1 MSTTT
6 TPSQT
11 AEIRRLL
18 STLSLS
24 PSSVLE
30 LPQPTCA
37 SHSPSAVRT
46 MRAAFKRKLML
57 VHSDRSA
64 DPHAAAAYAILR
76 AAYDAARF
84 DNGDTA
90 EGGSADSHNNGDDG
104 STAAAAAAEPEKRTL
119 KPPASPPPPPPPPPP
134 QPSPLAATAAAPATP
149 SQAAE
154 IRRLVSHPSLPSF
167 TVLELPQQTC
177 KSQSPRAVRAVRAA
191 FHSKS
196 RLIHPDRCADPNAG
210 AAFAV
215 LRNAYNAVCAG
226 DDLYNMPLG
235 GGGGGGGGGFNAPRT
250 AAAAAGA
257 AARGSSVEESF
268 SAFYDRCTREAD
280 RQMAEAAAAEE
291 AAEAEGRRT
300 GTGGST
306 TRRKKTP
313 KPKTTVRPE
322 VPPRAESFE
331 EMYDRCTRAA
341 ENFVSK
347 EQREAR
353 RRRKQEKQARRDER

>member
-37 SHSPSAVRT
+37 SHSPSAVRAV
-46 MRAAFKRKLML
+46 RAAFRRKSLL
-57 VHSDRSA
+57 VHPDRNT
-64 DPHAAAAYAILR
+64 DPHAAAAYAVLR

-84 DNGDTA
+84 ENGDSA
-90 EGGSADSHNNGDDG
+90 VDANVGSNSADG
-104 STAAAAAAEPEKRTL
+104 SGAAAAAEPENRTP
-119 KPPASPPPPPPPPPP
+119 KPPASSPPLPPPVA
-134 QPSPLAATAAAPATP
+134 AATAAPATS

-154 IRRLVSHPSLPSF
+154 IHRLISRPSLPSF
-167 TVLELPQQTC
+167 TVLELPQTTC
-177 KSQSPRAVRAVRAA
+177 ASQSPHAVRAVRAA

-196 RLIHPDRCADPNAG
+196 RLIHPDRCAHPNAG
-210 AAFAV
+210 AAFSV

-226 DDLYNMPLG
+226 DDLYNMPAG
-235 GGGGGGGGGFNAPRT
+235 GGSGSGSAGAPRT

-257 AARGSSVEESF
+257 AARKSSAEESF

-280 RQMAEAAAAEE
+280 RQMAEEAEE
-291 AAEAEGRRT
+291 AAEAESRRT
-300 GTGGST
+300 GS
-306 TRRKKTP
+306 TRRKKAP
-313 KPKTTVRPE
+313 KPKTTARP
-322 VPPRAESFE
+322 VLPPRAESFE

-341 ENFVSK
+341 EDYVSK
-347 EQREAR
+347 EQKQARREAR
-353 RRRKQEKQARRDER
+353 EARLRRKQERDNRGKAEGVSAQ